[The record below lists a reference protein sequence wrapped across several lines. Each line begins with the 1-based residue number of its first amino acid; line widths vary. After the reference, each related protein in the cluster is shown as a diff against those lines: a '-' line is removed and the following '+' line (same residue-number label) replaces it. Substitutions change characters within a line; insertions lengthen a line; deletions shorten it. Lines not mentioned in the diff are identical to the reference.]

1 MPEYED
7 FDLDRS
13 TAQSWDA
20 FTSRLAEVISMMD
33 DTADLTIGCVA
44 VDADEVPYVRFHSV
58 DRDTLLATATSNASL
73 GESWQLSNEQLD
85 AMSALGWHDPT
96 AEGPHPG
103 PNFWRVAPQEEA
115 ASLAELAVQTLRDVY
130 LVQHPV
136 FLAPDQL
143 AEILQAPATEE
154 APKPQTPF
162 EEDDIEARVPT
173 GLQHLD
179 ELIEKELVDM
189 FGHAPVRD
197 DEGDFALRVGSTMVF
212 LRPSADYREVILFSA
227 LVHDIAGRSRA
238 AEVLNDLNTEA
249 RMVKFHLIRDRAF
262 VTLSVFAHP
271 FVPAHL
277 HQAVH
282 LISEVADGIDEDLAG
297 KLDGRTTFEE
307 A

>member
-13 TAQSWDA
+13 TAQSWAA
-20 FTSRLAEVISMMD
+20 FTSRLAEVISMID

-73 GESWQLSNEQLD
+73 GETWQLSNEQLD
-85 AMSALGWHDPT
+85 AMSDLGWHDPT
-96 AEGPHPG
+96 TEGPHPG
-103 PNFWRVAPQEEA
+103 PNFWTTDRQDNA
-115 ASLAELAVQTLRDVY
+115 AGLADLAVRTLRDVF

-143 AEILQAPATEE
+143 AEILQAPHEE
-154 APKPQTPF
+154 APSPQTPF
-162 EEDDIEARVPT
+162 DQDDIEARIPRS
-173 GLQHLD
+173 LQHLD

-189 FGHAPVRD
+189 FGHPPVRD
-197 DEGDFALRVGSTMVF
+197 AEGDFALRVGSTMVF
-212 LRPSADYREVILFSA
+212 LRPSTDFREVILFSA
-227 LVHDIAGRSRA
+227 LVHDVAGRSRA
-238 AEVLNDLNTEA
+238 AEVLNDLNGEA
-249 RMVKFHLIRDRAF
+249 RMVKFHLIRDRVF

-282 LISEVADGIDEDLAG
+282 LISEVADGIDDDLAG